1 MIRVDIGLYGHK
13 NWVCNRLLHRVNG
26 PAVVYPKNQ
35 YRAWYRYGQ
44 LNRTDG
50 PARVWNDGC
59 IGEYWINGYR
69 LSDYELMFTNGIIHD

>member
-1 MIRVDIGLYGHK
+1 MIELRIRSIGVK
-13 NWVCNRLLHRVNG
+13 WWIKDRLSHRVNG